1 MAATKNKQEQ
11 IANKIANLENRISD
25 LKDQNMAL
33 KSEVNQMSKKFSN
46 DVKNLYDAFKALGTR
61 IDQKL

>member
-33 KSEVNQMSKKFSN
+33 KSEVNQMSKKS
-46 DVKNLYDAFKALGTR
+46 L
-61 IDQKL
+61 